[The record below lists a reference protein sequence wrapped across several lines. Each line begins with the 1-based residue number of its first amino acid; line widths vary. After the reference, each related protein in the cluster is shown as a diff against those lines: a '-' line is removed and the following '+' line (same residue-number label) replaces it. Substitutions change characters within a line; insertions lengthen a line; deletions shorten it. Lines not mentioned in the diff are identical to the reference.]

1 MKLLKTA
8 GRAALLGALKSTS
21 LGVLLVAIAVVG
33 PMVAYA
39 GVSVIYPA
47 GQQTVNV
54 DTAPP
59 ITWSAGADHT
69 QANGLGFVGAFT
81 RTDNNAAITLTLS
94 GLSGGTITIDKLG
107 NVDREASVT
116 SWKMSISTA
125 LSGTLTAPTTLK
137 LRFWTGVTAPTADN
151 SAGVCAVLD
160 LTAALNTETS
170 AACTGSQVFA
180 QLVYTLP
187 ASASG
192 SSTVSIRPTSIV
204 FA

>member
-1 MKLLKTA
+1 MKLFKKVA
-8 GRAALLGALKSTS
+8 GAGVLGALKSTT
-21 LGVLLVAIAVVG
+21 LAALLAGIAIVG

-39 GVSVIYPA
+39 GVSVIYPS

-81 RTDNNAAITLTLS
+81 RTENNAAITLTLS
-94 GLSGGTITIDKLG
+94 GLSGGTVTIDKLG
-107 NVDREASVT
+107 NVDREASIA
-116 SWKMSISTA
+116 SWKMSIATA
-125 LSGTLTAPTTLK
+125 LTGTLTAPTTLK

-160 LTAALNTETS
+160 LTAVVNTETS
-170 AACTGSQVFA
+170 AACTASQVFA

-192 SSTVSIRPTSIV
+192 SSTVSLRPTSIT